1 MVKVVVMNQNKKND
15 ILQFLAIIGVIILA
29 NILVA
34 FYFFRIDL
42 TQDKRYSLGEPTKD
56 LLDRLD
62 DDVEVFVYLHGNLPN
77 KYKRIEKAIADKLG
91 EMENYADTDI
101 FYEFI
106 DPITEV
112 NDSTNKKYAVY
123 LKNLGIDP
131 IIDTDLSEGT
141 AQSQAVFPVGIISYK
156 GRKTAINFV
165 DRMIETGNTQAVS
178 FYISQLEFEI
188 SNALKL
194 VEQPARNKIAFTV
207 GHGEPDENIHLDLFK
222 ELRKFSDVGTVDLST
237 IPSLNHP
244 SLDNLELL
252 VIAKPT
258 APFSEEDKYKID
270 QYIMNGGNVAFFLDP
285 IDLRPDTTVQR
296 QMIGVPRDLN
306 LTDLLFTY
314 GARVNNTMIQDF
326 NSSKVNIVVDNK
338 GSQKLMK
345 YDFYPVIRTYA
356 NHISVKNA
364 GPVLAREAS
373 TIDSIKADGIKKTPL
388 LFTSPRS
395 RITGGNIL
403 YKFDQLR
410 FGKKEEYYQDKYLPI
425 ALLLE
430 GKFKSSFQFK
440 PVPKGL
446 DREEKIIEAK
456 KESKLLVCSD
466 GDLILGFVNPYN
478 KKVYPLGLNPKSGE
492 QYVNKDVITSIF
504 DYQMDATGIN
514 ALKAKQIQSRP
525 IDPLAIQN
533 DQSFWQIINVAVP
546 LIILALIWLVLFIIR
561 KKRNT
566 GFIVD

>member
-1 MVKVVVMNQNKKND
+1 MNLNKKND
-15 ILQFLAIIGVIILA
+15 TLQLLAILGTIVLV
-29 NILVA
+29 NIVVA

-42 TQDKRYSLGEPTKD
+42 TADKRYSLGEPTKD
-56 LLDRLD
+56 LIDRLD
-62 DDVEVFVYLHGNLPN
+62 DDLEVYVYLSGNLPN
-77 KYKRIEKAIADKLG
+77 KYKKIEKAISDKLG
-91 EMENYADTDI
+91 DIENYAETEVY
-101 FYEFI
+101 YEFI
-106 DPITEV
+106 DPVTEV
-112 NDSTNKKYAVY
+112 NDSTKKKYAVY
-123 LKNLGIDP
+123 LKNLGIEP
-131 IIDTDLSEGT
+131 IIDTDIKEGS
-141 AQSQAVFPVGIISYK
+141 AQSQAVFPVGIVSYK

-165 DRMIETGNTQAVS
+165 DRMIETGNTEAVS

-188 SNALKL
+188 ANAIKL
-194 VEQPARNKIAFTV
+194 VEQPERKKIAFTV
-207 GHGEPDENIHLDLFK
+207 GHGEPDENFHFDLFK

-237 IPSLNHP
+237 IPSLSHP
-244 SLDNLELL
+244 SLKNLELL

-258 APFSEEDKYKID
+258 EPYSESDKYKID

-285 IDLRPDTTVQR
+285 IDLRPDTTEQR
-296 QMIGVPRDLN
+296 QMIGIPRDLN

-326 NSSKVNIVVDNK
+326 NSSRVNIVVDNK

-373 TIDSIKADGIKKTPL
+373 TIDSIRADGIKKTPL

-395 RITGGNIL
+395 RITGGNIV

-410 FGKKEEYYQDKYLPI
+410 FGKKEEYYKDGYLPV

-430 GKFKSSFQFK
+430 GKFSSSFQFK
-440 PVPKGL
+440 PVPKELKGQKRIL
-446 DREEKIIEAK
+446 KAK
-456 KESKLLVCSD
+456 KEAKLLVCSD

-478 KKVYPLGLNPKSGE
+478 KKIYPLGVNPKSGE
-492 QYVNKDVITSIF
+492 QYVNKEVFTSIF

-525 IDPLAIQN
+525 IDPLVIQN
-533 DQSFWQIINVAVP
+533 DQRFWQLINVVVP
-546 LIILALIWLVLFIIR
+546 LIILVLIWFVLFIIR
-561 KKRNT
+561 KRKNT
-566 GFIVD
+566 GYAVN